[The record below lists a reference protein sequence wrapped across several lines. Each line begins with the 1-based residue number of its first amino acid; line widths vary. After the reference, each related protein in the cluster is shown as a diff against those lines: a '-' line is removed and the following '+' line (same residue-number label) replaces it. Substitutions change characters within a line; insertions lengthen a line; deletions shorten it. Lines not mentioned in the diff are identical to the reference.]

1 MLDVLV
7 VDDHPLFRDA
17 IVNVVADLDPDHR
30 VEEACSL
37 EEALAAVGAAP
48 DRDLIL
54 LDLFLPGAEGLEGLS
69 ALREAAPAVPIV
81 VVSAWSE
88 RGPVLQA
95 IERGAIGYIPK
106 TSPRPV
112 FVQAL
117 RQVLGGSIYIPADVM
132 RDSGASR
139 PPPPCGAAGGN
150 LAGLTRMQ
158 LTVLRHLAHGES
170 NKMIARA
177 LGLAEPTVKG
187 HVSAL
192 LRKLN
197 LQTRAQVIAVAGPAI
212 SRLGESPGG
221 RPLHRPEGG

>member
-37 EEALAAVGAAP
+37 DEALAAVAALP

-54 LDLFLPGAEGLEGLS
+54 LDLFLPGAEGLDGLT
-69 ALREAAPAVPIV
+69 ALRAAAPAVPIV

-117 RQVLGGSIYIPADVM
+117 RQVLGGAIYVPAEVM
-132 RDSGASR
+132 RDT
-139 PPPPCGAAGGN
+139 GAARLPPSCGVSADN
-150 LAGLTRMQ
+150 FAGLTRMQ
-158 LTVLRHLAHGES
+158 LTVLRHLAHGDS
-170 NKMIARA
+170 NKKIARA

-197 LQTRAQVIAVAGPAI
+197 LHSRAQVIAVAGPAI
-212 SRLGESPGG
+212 NRLGETAVT
-221 RPLHRPEGG
+221 RPPPRPEGG